1 MRAVTLE
8 PGKPRSQR
16 LQDIA
21 EPPEGQGSIL
31 VRSLALGIC
40 GTDREL
46 IDGRYG
52 EAAPGHERLVIGH
65 ESLGRVIT
73 APAHSG
79 FGTGDIVVGIVRHPD
94 PVPCPNCAL
103 GEWDMC
109 RNGRYT
115 ERGIKQA
122 DGFSAEYWRSE
133 PGFTVKVSPVLGLAA
148 VLLEPASVLAKA
160 WEHIERIGRRARW
173 APQRVLVTGAGPVGL
188 MAALMGVQRG
198 FDVHV
203 MDRNESGPKPALVRE
218 LGASHQRR
226 FPGFEPDIVIEC
238 TGSPAVIVQAVTGS
252 APGSIVCLTGLGG
265 GQLDAQFDV
274 AKLNQSMVLENRVV
288 FGTVNANLRH
298 YHAAADALA
307 HANRAWL
314 DRIITRRVPLKDWQ
328 QAYEKRDGDVKTVLL
343 FED

>member
-1 MRAVTLE
+1 
-8 PGKPRSQR
+8 
-16 LQDIA
+16 
-21 EPPEGQGSIL
+21 
-31 VRSLALGIC
+31 
-40 GTDREL
+40 
-46 IDGRYG
+46 
-52 EAAPGHERLVIGH
+52 
-65 ESLGRVIT
+65 
-73 APAHSG
+73 
-79 FGTGDIVVGIVRHPD
+79 
-94 PVPCPNCAL
+94 
-103 GEWDMC
+103 
-109 RNGRYT
+109 
-115 ERGIKQA
+115 
-122 DGFSAEYWRSE
+122 
-133 PGFTVKVSPVLGLAA
+133 
-148 VLLEPASVLAKA
+148 
-160 WEHIERIGRRARW
+160 
-173 APQRVLVTGAGPVGL
+173 
-188 MAALMGVQRG
+188 MGVQRG

-203 MDRNESGPKPALVRE
+203 MDRNESGAKPALVRE